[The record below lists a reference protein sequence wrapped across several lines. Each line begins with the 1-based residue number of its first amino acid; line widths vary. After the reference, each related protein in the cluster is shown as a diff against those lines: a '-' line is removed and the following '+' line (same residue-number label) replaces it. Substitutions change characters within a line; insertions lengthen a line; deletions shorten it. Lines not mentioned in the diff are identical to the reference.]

1 MNDRSF
7 LKVQNFGKMT
17 ELSFARS
24 FLASLDSRPT
34 RLSAEHVE
42 DPRSYPARGAVR
54 ISSFP
59 LEDAALTAS
68 QYILPKMPRPMAKRQ
83 KLTPGQERSLTI
95 SLKSLRNP
103 PLDIILKSQS
113 LLTSILDLKTEVSSQ
128 SSIPVDK
135 IRILHKKKPVGD
147 AKVLKDLV
155 GEEETSVEFSIMVM
169 GGAASVKREGDAVAT
184 APVAQGSSGSEILWA
199 DEFWE
204 DLKGFLTQRLKD
216 QGEGER
222 VYGLFRNAWEAS
234 GAA

>member
-1 MNDRSF
+1 M
-7 LKVQNFGKMT
+7 
-17 ELSFARS
+17 
-24 FLASLDSRPT
+24 
-34 RLSAEHVE
+34 
-42 DPRSYPARGAVR
+42 
-54 ISSFP
+54 
-59 LEDAALTAS
+59 AS
-68 QYILPKMPRPMAKRQ
+68 QYILPKMLRPMAKRQ
-83 KLTPGQERSLTI
+83 KLAPGQERSLTI

-113 LLTSILDLKTEVSSQ
+113 PLTSILDLKTEVSSQ

-135 IRILHKKKPVGD
+135 IRILYKKKPVRD

-169 GGAASVKREGDAVAT
+169 GGAASIKKEGDAVAT
-184 APVAQGSSGSEILWA
+184 APVAQGTEILWT

-204 DLKGFLTQRLKD
+204 DLKGFLTQRVKD
-216 QGEGER
+216 QGEGQR